1 MSASVPFIGPVAAP
15 WLHVMTLN
23 VRRPT
28 LWPTRAEQRWSTRRP
43 LLRRVLE
50 AERPSILGLQEVMP
64 AQSDDIDRMLGR
76 RYAMVGSGRGANHDG
91 ERCEIRFDIIRLRLI
106 GSRTWWLSDRPDVP
120 GSRSYGNVL
129 PRIAVQAELEDNEL
143 GTRFHVIV
151 THLDHL
157 SARSRLASA
166 RQIRRVASALDVP
179 HIVMGDF
186 NAGPSSGVA
195 SELCADRLLADTW
208 LTASQR
214 LSPAWDTYSNYGP
227 PRQGGRRVDWV
238 LVSTTA
244 RVEAAGVNPVRF
256 GSVAVSDHEP
266 VHALIRWE
274 ANP

>member
-1 MSASVPFIGPVAAP
+1 MSVGVPFIGPVTAP
-15 WLHVMTLN
+15 RLHVMTLN
-23 VRRPT
+23 VRRRT
-28 LWPTRAEQRWSTRRP
+28 RWPTRAADRWSARRP
-43 LLRRVLE
+43 LLHRVLE
-50 AERPSILGLQEVMP
+50 VERPSILGLQEVLP
-64 AQSDDIDRMLGR
+64 AQSGDINRMLGR

-91 ERCEIRFDIIRLRLI
+91 ERCEIRFDITRLRLL

-120 GSRSYGNVL
+120 ASRSYGNVL
-129 PRIAVQAELEDNEL
+129 PRIAVQAELEDKAL

-166 RQIRRVASALDVP
+166 RQIHRVASALDVP

-195 SELCADRLLADTW
+195 RELCADHLLSDTW
-208 LTASQR
+208 LTASRR
-214 LSPAWDTYSNYGP
+214 LSPAWDTYSNYRP
-227 PRQGGRRVDWV
+227 PRPGGRRVDWV
-238 LVSTTA
+238 LVSA
-244 RVEAAGVNPVRF
+244 HAQVDAAGVNAVRF